1 MLDNS
6 EKLISREKV
15 LGSVDGKPS
24 FTEKQRIT
32 KIDSVQSFK
41 IENTF
46 LQANQWSLVKE
57 IKCTLERSSE
67 GSYDP
72 GPALGSLATR
82 TMRRDGCPPGS
93 KFSTG

>member
-46 LQANQWSLVKE
+46 L
-57 IKCTLERSSE
+57 
-67 GSYDP
+67 
-72 GPALGSLATR
+72 
-82 TMRRDGCPPGS
+82 
-93 KFSTG
+93 